1 MSRKEVT
8 EKGQMADNL
17 LYVPKGPT
25 EEIGRVETGD
35 RLGHISLC
43 SIRL

>member
-1 MSRKEVT
+1 MFRKEVT

-17 LYVPKGPT
+17 LYIPKGPT

-35 RLGHISLC
+35 RLGHSSLC

>member
-1 MSRKEVT
+1 MFRKEVI

-25 EEIGRVETGD
+25 EEIGRVETDD
-35 RLGHISLC
+35 RFGHTSLC
-43 SIRL
+43 SVRL